1 LQLAQLADR
10 RAAAR
15 DAADIDLE
23 AERDVATASARVKVE
38 HGAEPANHRD
48 LDTLLNWFDTQ
59 NAAKVAKAN
68 FQCASAQASG
78 LADSDTASIANFD
91 TASIADSDSTNDD
104 ATHTVKAAPSS
115 RVLAS
120 SSRNSADSVL
130 ESDPED
136 DDVQIQQV
144 AEDKARDIRIREW
157 RDATAALGL

>member
-10 RAAAR
+10 RSAAR
-15 DAADIDLE
+15 DAADVDLE
-23 AERDVATASARVKVE
+23 AERDAATASACVKVE
-38 HGAEPANHRD
+38 HGAKTANHRD

-78 LADSDTASIANFD
+78 LGDSN
-91 TASIADSDSTNDD
+91 TASIADCDSTNDD
-104 ATHTVKAAPSS
+104 ATRTVKAAPSS

-130 ESDPED
+130 ESDLED
-136 DDVQIQQV
+136 GDDVQIQQV
-144 AEDKARDIRIREW
+144 AEDKARDARIREW
-157 RDATAALGL
+157 RDATATF